1 MLSVIQDRRV
11 QQMLRQENAQTAH
24 RAGGMSLGLW
34 LEQSFWKGGRGRG
47 NRLIDQRPTMRPLPS
62 PAFRGH
68 MRIQRRGESAL
79 QSNPFVPSQ
88 AARIIVAFCQLG
100 KLPRVRKRLRQ
111 SRIAWWYIAPAS
123 VAIWLVTLF
132 PCIYQI

>member
-1 MLSVIQDRRV
+1 MLSVIQDRGV
-11 QQMLRQENAQTAH
+11 QRMLRQENGQTAY

-34 LEQSFWKGGRGRG
+34 LEQGFWKGDLGRG
-47 NRLIDQRPTMRPLPS
+47 NRLIDQRPTTRPLPS

-88 AARIIVAFCQLG
+88 AARIIVAFRQLG
-100 KLPRVRKRLRQ
+100 KLPRVRKRLQQR
-111 SRIAWWYIAPAS
+111 RIAWWHIAPAS
-123 VAIWLVTLF
+123 VAIWLVTLLL
-132 PCIYQI
+132 CIYQI